1 MVVER
6 FLCLDLG
13 DKRIGVAVSDP
24 FNTYSLPVETYTRK
38 NLRTDLERVE
48 KYIKDKGATSVV
60 CGLPVNFDGTPSVQT
75 GKAEFFIEKLRER
88 GVKVFTVDERCTSVA
103 AEETLYSQGKSRAEV
118 KRFVDSLAAAEILQG
133 YLNDINKEKANKKEI
148 IMKDENKKHHC
159 DCGCEEH
166 EHVHSHC
173 EDDCCDDD
181 CCDCGCEDEIVE
193 LTTDDGKKLK
203 FYVVGTIEYKGKNYT
218 AFEPAEQIEGVE
230 DDDLVIFELAGD
242 DEENADLLPIEDEKL
257 LDEVFEEFCRVLEED
272 ELAEEAESLEPTD
285 N

>member
-1 MVVER
+1 M
-6 FLCLDLG
+6 DLG

-24 FNTYSLPVETYTRK
+24 FNSYSLPVETYNRK
-38 NLRTDLERVE
+38 NLKTDLERVAR
-48 KYIKDKGATSVV
+48 YISEKGATAVV

-75 GKAEFFIEKLRER
+75 KKAEFFIEKLRER
-88 GVKVFTVDERCTSVA
+88 GIKVITVDERCTSVA

-133 YLNDINKEKANKKEI
+133 YLNDLKKEKANKGAI
-148 IMKDENKKHHC
+148 IMKEEERKHHC
-159 DCGCEEH
+159 DCGCEDHEEH
-166 EHVHSHC
+166 EHVHSH
-173 EDDCCDDD
+173 DDCDCCEDDD

-203 FYVVGTIEYKGKNYT
+203 FYVVGTIEYKGKNYS
-218 AFEPAEQIEGVE
+218 AFEPAEKIDGIE
-230 DDDLVIFELAGD
+230 DDDLVIFELSGD
-242 DEENADLLPIEDEKL
+242 DEESADLLPIEDEQL

-272 ELAEEAESLEPTD
+272 ELAEEAESLEPK

>member
-1 MVVER
+1 M
-6 FLCLDLG
+6 DLG

-24 FNTYSLPVETYTRK
+24 FNSYSLPVETYNRK
-38 NLRTDLERVE
+38 NLKTDLERVAR
-48 KYIKDKGATSVV
+48 YISEKGATTVV

-75 GKAEFFIEKLRER
+75 KKAEFFIEKLRER
-88 GVKVFTVDERCTSVA
+88 GIKVITVDERCTSVA

-133 YLNDINKEKANKKEI
+133 YLNDLKKENANKGAL
-148 IMKDENKKHHC
+148 IMKEDERKHHEG
-159 DCGCEEH
+159 CGCEDHEEH
-166 EHVHSHC
+166 EHVHSH
-173 EDDCCDDD
+173 DDCDCCEDDD

-203 FYVVGTIEYKGKNYT
+203 FYVVGTIEYKGKNYS
-218 AFEPAEQIEGVE
+218 AFEPAEKIDGIEE
-230 DDDLVIFELAGD
+230 DDLVIFELAGD
-242 DEENADLLPIEDEKL
+242 DEETADLLPIEDEQL

-272 ELAEEAESLEPTD
+272 ELAEEAESLEPK

>member
-1 MVVER
+1 M
-6 FLCLDLG
+6 DLG

-24 FNTYSLPVETYTRK
+24 FNSYSLPVETYNRK
-38 NLRTDLERVE
+38 NLKTDLERVAR
-48 KYIKDKGATSVV
+48 YISEKGATTVV

-75 GKAEFFIEKLRER
+75 KKAEFFIEKLRER
-88 GVKVFTVDERCTSVA
+88 GIKVITVDERCTSVA

-133 YLNDINKEKANKKEI
+133 YLNDLKKEKANKGAI
-148 IMKDENKKHHC
+148 IMKEEERKHHC
-159 DCGCEEH
+159 GCGCEDHEEH
-166 EHVHSHC
+166 EHVHSH
-173 EDDCCDDD
+173 DDCDCCEDDD

-203 FYVVGTIEYKGKNYT
+203 FYVVGTIEYKGKNYS
-218 AFEPAEQIEGVE
+218 AFEPAEKIDGIEE
-230 DDDLVIFELAGD
+230 DDLVIFELAGD
-242 DEENADLLPIEDEKL
+242 DEETADLLPIEDEQL

-272 ELAEEAESLEPTD
+272 ELAEEAESLEPK